1 MDEGPNSAIFPHAS
15 KTLLIFFHK
24 KISILYTEG
33 IEIISIHS
41 VHFTTMQLANQWD
54 QFNLKSQKH

>member
-41 VHFTTMQLANQWD
+41 VHFTTMQLANQ
-54 QFNLKSQKH
+54 